1 MLPPRTDTVSS
12 TFAIRVTGDSGRSPY
27 GERDARIEPPW
38 LSLERIGPTPRDEIS
53 CEAPP
58 GSGASLAG

>member
-27 GERDARIEPPW
+27 GERDARREAPW
-38 LSLERIGPTPRDEIS
+38 TSLVRIGPTLRNETS